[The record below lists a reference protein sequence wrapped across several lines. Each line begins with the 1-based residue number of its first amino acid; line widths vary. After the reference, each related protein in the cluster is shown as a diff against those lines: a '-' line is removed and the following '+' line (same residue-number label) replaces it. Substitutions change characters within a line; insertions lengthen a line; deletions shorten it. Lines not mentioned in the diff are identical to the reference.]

1 MDGAI
6 EWCKSS
12 RSKGQEG
19 LDMGG
24 MAAALSA
31 KRGIPKPA
39 RWESP
44 AGDSMRFW
52 EAGIWTG
59 DGHGE
64 VRRGLYHCGN
74 SASEDIGF
82 PRNGRATRAIRP
94 GCA

>member
-19 LDMGG
+19 LDMGDG
-24 MAAALSA
+24 GGAFRKTRYTEASEV
-31 KRGIPKPA
+31 GKPC
-39 RWESP
+39 RRFHEILGCWDW
-44 AGDSMRFW
+44 AGD
-52 EAGIWTG
+52 GYGVI
-59 DGHGE
+59 
-64 VRRGLYHCGN
+64 RRGLYHCGN